1 MFSHAFGV
9 LQKIG
14 KSLMLPVA
22 VLPVAG
28 LLLGL
33 GATDFHGYVPAVVL
47 ALMKNSGDVIFANL
61 PLIFA
66 IGVALGFTEND
77 GVSGIAATIGYLV
90 MTATLGVIAK
100 VEGIEPDM
108 IMGIPSIQ
116 TGVFGGIL
124 AGGLAAWMF
133 NRYYR
138 ITLPSYLGFFAG
150 KRFVPI
156 VTAIGAIVLGGILS
170 FIWPPIGSG
179 IKAFSHWAAVS
190 DPRTAATVYG
200 FVERLLIPFG
210 LHHIWN
216 VPFFFEMG
224 SYRDPTTGNTV
235 HGDITRFFAGDPTAG
250 ILAGA
255 FLFKMFGLPAAAI
268 AIWHCANPEKKVAVG
283 GMMISAALTSFLTGI
298 TEPIEFAFLFVAPV
312 LYFIHAC
319 LAASAQFVANTLGMR
334 MGFTFSQGGID
345 FLMFNLV
352 GNKGTHAWYVF
363 ILGPIYAVIYYGV
376 FRFFIT
382 RFNLKTPGRED
393 DTVETAPLAASG
405 TGGRPRELVHAFG
418 GRSNIT
424 SLDACITRLRISV
437 KDPARVDEAKLKAL
451 GAAGVMRVGNGVQAI
466 FGPLSEN
473 LKTDMQEY
481 LKTAGSDADLAP
493 AGMPVTPGEPV
504 ASAGATA
511 AAVLAG
517 SAQSSAQQIA
527 RAEKIRAA
535 LGGAS
540 NIIKLDA
547 LAATRLRVELSD
559 VSRIDAAA
567 LKAAGVPATQALKN
581 GAIDLLVGLGA
592 ENLAGAIQWE
602 PAAHPAPA

>member
-1 MFSHAFGV
+1 MFSRAFGM
-9 LQKIG
+9 LQKVG

-33 GATDFHGYVPAVVL
+33 GATDFHGYVPVVVL
-47 ALMKNSGDVIFANL
+47 DLMKNAGDVIFANL

-66 IGVALGFTEND
+66 VGVALGFTEND
-77 GVSGIAATIGYLV
+77 GVSGVAATIGYLV

-100 VEGIEPDM
+100 VEGIETAT

-138 ITLPSYLGFFAG
+138 ITLPPYLGFFAG

-156 VTAIGAIVLGGILS
+156 VTAIGAIVLGAILS
-170 FIWPPIGSG
+170 FVWPPIGSG
-179 IKAFSHWAAVS
+179 IKIFSHWAAVS

-200 FVERLLIPFG
+200 FVERLLLPFG

-224 SYRDPTTGNTV
+224 SYVDPTTGNTV
-235 HGDITRFFAGDPTAG
+235 HGDITRFFAGDRTAG

-268 AIWHCANPEKKVAVG
+268 AIWHCAKPEKKVAIG

-298 TEPIEFAFLFVAPV
+298 TEPIEFAFLFVAPI

-345 FLMFNLV
+345 FLMFNLI
-352 GNKGTHAWYVF
+352 GNKATHAWYVF
-363 ILGPIYAVIYYGV
+363 ILGPIYAAIYYGV
-376 FRFFIT
+376 FRFVIT
-382 RFNLKTPGRED
+382 RFDLKTPGRED
-393 DTVETAPLAASG
+393 DTVETAAVATSG
-405 TGGRPRELVHAFG
+405 AGGRPRELVLAFG

-437 KDPARVDEAKLKAL
+437 KDPASVDEHKLKAL
-451 GAAGVMRVGNGVQAI
+451 GAAGVVRVGNGVQAI

-473 LKTDMQEY
+473 MKTDMQEY
-481 LKTAGSDADLAP
+481 LKTAGSDADLPPTGAPGASGAPGTDGAAAATATAP
-493 AGMPVTPGEPV
+493 AAVV
-504 ASAGATA
+504 A
-511 AAVLAG
+511 
-517 SAQSSAQQIA
+517 SAQSSPQEMA
-527 RAEKIRAA
+527 RAESIRAA
-535 LGGAS
+535 LGGAA
-540 NIIKLDA
+540 NIRKLDA
-547 LAATRLRVELSD
+547 LAATRLRVELAD
-559 VSRIDAAA
+559 ASRIDPAA
-567 LKAAGVPATQALKN
+567 LKAAGVAATQALKN
-581 GAIDLLVGLGA
+581 GALDLIVGLDA
-592 ENLAGAIQWE
+592 VNLAGAMR
-602 PAAHPAPA
+602 

>member
-1 MFSHAFGV
+1 MFKHAFGV
-9 LQKIG
+9 LQKVG

-33 GATDFHGYVPAVVL
+33 GATDFHGYVPAIVL
-47 ALMKNSGDVIFANL
+47 ALMKNAGDVIFANL

-138 ITLPSYLGFFAG
+138 IALPAYLGFFAG

-156 VTAIGAIVLGGILS
+156 VTAIGSIVLGAILS
-170 FIWPPIGSG
+170 VVWPPIGSA
-179 IKAFSHWAAVS
+179 IKAFSQWAAVS

-216 VPFFFEMG
+216 VPFFFEAG
-224 SYRDPTTGNTV
+224 SFLDPTTGKVV
-235 HGDITRFFAGDPTAG
+235 HGDITRFFAGDRTAG

-268 AIWHCANPEKKVAVG
+268 AIWHCAKPENKVAVG
-283 GMMISAALTSFLTGI
+283 GMMVSAALTSFLTGI

-312 LYFIHAC
+312 LYLIHAC

-345 FLMFNLV
+345 FLMFNLI
-352 GNKGTHAWYVF
+352 GNKSTHAWYVF

-376 FRFFIT
+376 FRFVIT
-382 RFNLKTPGRED
+382 RFDLKTPGRED
-393 DTVETAPLAASG
+393 DTVETAKVSTAG
-405 TGGRPRELVHAFG
+405 VGGRSRELVLAFG
-418 GRSNIT
+418 GRSNID

-437 KDPARVDEAKLKAL
+437 KNPALVNEGKLKAL
-451 GAAGVMRVGNGVQAI
+451 GAAGVVRVGNGVQAI

-473 LKTDMQEY
+473 MKTDMHEY
-481 LKTAGSDADLAP
+481 LKTAGSEADLA
-493 AGMPVTPGEPV
+493 ADGTAV
-504 ASAGATA
+504 AEAAASTATA
-511 AAVLAG
+511 IG
-517 SAQSSAQQIA
+517 SAQASAHSTTQQAA
-527 RAEKIRAA
+527 RVEKIRAA
-535 LGGAS
+535 LGGVA
-540 NIIKLDA
+540 NIQKLDA
-547 LAATRLRVELSD
+547 LAATRLRVGL
-559 VSRIDAAA
+559 RDASQLDTAA
-567 LKAAGVPATQALKN
+567 LKAAGVPATQTLTN
-581 GAIDLLVGLGA
+581 GEFDLIVGLDA
-592 ENLAGAIQWE
+592 PNLAGAMR
-602 PAAHPAPA
+602 

>member
-1 MFSHAFGV
+1 MFKHAFGV
-9 LQKIG
+9 LQKVG

-33 GATDFHGYVPAVVL
+33 GATDFHGYVPAIVL
-47 ALMKNSGDVIFANL
+47 ALMKNAGDVIFANL

-133 NRYYR
+133 NRYYK
-138 ITLPSYLGFFAG
+138 IALPAYLGFFAG

-156 VTAIGAIVLGGILS
+156 VTAIGSIVLGAILS
-170 FIWPPIGSG
+170 VVWPPIGSV
-179 IKAFSHWAAVS
+179 IKAFSQWAAVS

-216 VPFFFEMG
+216 VPFFFEAG
-224 SYRDPTTGNTV
+224 SFLDPTTGKVV
-235 HGDITRFFAGDPTAG
+235 HGDITRFFAGDRTAG

-268 AIWHCANPEKKVAVG
+268 AIWHCAKPENKVAVG
-283 GMMISAALTSFLTGI
+283 GMMVSAALTSFLTGI

-312 LYFIHAC
+312 LYLIHAC

-345 FLMFNLV
+345 FVMFNLI
-352 GNKGTHAWYVF
+352 GNKSTHAWYVF

-376 FRFFIT
+376 FRFVIT

-393 DTVETAPLAASG
+393 DTVETAKVSTAG
-405 TGGRPRELVHAFG
+405 VGGRSRELVLAFG
-418 GRSNIT
+418 GRSNID

-437 KDPARVDEAKLKAL
+437 KDPALVNEGKLKAL
-451 GAAGVMRVGNGVQAI
+451 GAAGVVRVGNGVQAI

-473 LKTDMQEY
+473 MKTDMHEY
-481 LKTAGSDADLAP
+481 LKTAGSEADLA
-493 AGMPVTPGEPV
+493 AADGTAV
-504 ASAGATA
+504 AEATA
-511 AAVLAG
+511 PTATAIG
-517 SAQSSAQQIA
+517 SAQASAHSTTQQAA
-527 RAEKIRAA
+527 RVEKIRAA
-535 LGGAS
+535 LGGVA
-540 NIIKLDA
+540 NIQKLDA
-547 LAATRLRVELSD
+547 LAATRLRVGLRD
-559 VSRIDAAA
+559 ASRLDTAA
-567 LKAAGVPATQALKN
+567 LKAAGVPATQTLTN
-581 GAIDLLVGLGA
+581 GEFDLIVGLDA
-592 ENLAGAIQWE
+592 PNLAGAMR
-602 PAAHPAPA
+602 

>member
-1 MFSHAFGV
+1 MFKHAFGV
-9 LQKIG
+9 LQKVG

-33 GATDFHGYVPAVVL
+33 GATDFHGYVPAIVL
-47 ALMKNSGDVIFANL
+47 ALMKNAGDVIFANL

-138 ITLPSYLGFFAG
+138 IALPAYLGFFAG

-156 VTAIGAIVLGGILS
+156 VTAIGSIVLGAILS
-170 FIWPPIGSG
+170 VVWPPIGSA
-179 IKAFSHWAAVS
+179 IKAFSQWAAVS

-216 VPFFFEMG
+216 VPFFFEAG
-224 SYRDPTTGNTV
+224 SFLDPTTGKVV
-235 HGDITRFFAGDPTAG
+235 HGDITRFFAGDRTAG

-268 AIWHCANPEKKVAVG
+268 AIWHCAKPENKVAVG
-283 GMMISAALTSFLTGI
+283 GMMVSAALTSFLTGI

-312 LYFIHAC
+312 LYLIHAC

-345 FLMFNLV
+345 FLMFNLI
-352 GNKGTHAWYVF
+352 GNKSTHAWYVF

-376 FRFFIT
+376 FRFVIT
-382 RFNLKTPGRED
+382 RFDLKTPGRED
-393 DTVETAPLAASG
+393 DTVETAKVSTAG
-405 TGGRPRELVHAFG
+405 VGGRSRELVLAFG
-418 GRSNIT
+418 GRSNID

-437 KDPARVDEAKLKAL
+437 KNPALVNEGKLKAL
-451 GAAGVMRVGNGVQAI
+451 GAAGVVRVGNGVQAI

-473 LKTDMQEY
+473 MKTDMHEY
-481 LKTAGSDADLAP
+481 LKTAGSEADLA
-493 AGMPVTPGEPV
+493 ADGTAV
-504 ASAGATA
+504 AEAAAPTATA
-511 AAVLAG
+511 IG
-517 SAQSSAQQIA
+517 SAQASAHSTTQQA
-527 RAEKIRAA
+527 ERVEKIRAA
-535 LGGAS
+535 LGGVA
-540 NIIKLDA
+540 NIRKLDA
-547 LAATRLRVELSD
+547 LAATRLRVGL
-559 VSRIDAAA
+559 RDASQLDTAA
-567 LKAAGVPATQALKN
+567 LKAAGVPATQTLTN
-581 GAIDLLVGLGA
+581 GEFDLIVGLDA
-592 ENLAGAIQWE
+592 PNLAGAMR
-602 PAAHPAPA
+602 

>member
-1 MFSHAFGV
+1 MFKHAFGV
-9 LQKIG
+9 LQKVG

-33 GATDFHGYVPAVVL
+33 GATDFHGYVPAIVL
-47 ALMKNSGDVIFANL
+47 ALMKNAGDVIFANL

-138 ITLPSYLGFFAG
+138 IALPAYLGFFAG

-156 VTAIGAIVLGGILS
+156 VTAIGSIVLGAILS
-170 FIWPPIGSG
+170 VVWPPIGSA
-179 IKAFSHWAAVS
+179 IKAFSQWAAVS

-216 VPFFFEMG
+216 VPFFFEAG
-224 SYRDPTTGNTV
+224 SFLDPTTGKVV
-235 HGDITRFFAGDPTAG
+235 HGDITRFFAGDRTAG

-268 AIWHCANPEKKVAVG
+268 AIWHCAKPENKVAVG
-283 GMMISAALTSFLTGI
+283 GMMVSAALTSFLTGI

-312 LYFIHAC
+312 LYLIHAC

-345 FLMFNLV
+345 FLMFNLI
-352 GNKGTHAWYVF
+352 GNKSTHAWYVF

-376 FRFFIT
+376 FRFVIT

-393 DTVETAPLAASG
+393 DTVETAKVSTAG
-405 TGGRPRELVHAFG
+405 VGGRSRELVLAFG
-418 GRSNIT
+418 GRSNID

-437 KDPARVDEAKLKAL
+437 KNPALVNEGKLKAL
-451 GAAGVMRVGNGVQAI
+451 GAAGVVRVGNGVQAI

-473 LKTDMQEY
+473 MKTDMHEY
-481 LKTAGSDADLAP
+481 LKTAGSEADLA
-493 AGMPVTPGEPV
+493 ADGTAV
-504 ASAGATA
+504 AEAAAPTATA
-511 AAVLAG
+511 IG
-517 SAQSSAQQIA
+517 SAQASAHSTTQQAA
-527 RAEKIRAA
+527 RVEKIRAA
-535 LGGAS
+535 LGGVA
-540 NIIKLDA
+540 NIQKLDA
-547 LAATRLRVELSD
+547 LAATRLRVGL
-559 VSRIDAAA
+559 RDASQLDTAA
-567 LKAAGVPATQALKN
+567 LKAAGVPATQTLTN
-581 GAIDLLVGLGA
+581 GEFDLIVGLDA
-592 ENLAGAIQWE
+592 PNLAGAMR
-602 PAAHPAPA
+602 

>member
-1 MFSHAFGV
+1 MFKNAFGV
-9 LQKIG
+9 VQKVG

-33 GATDFHGYVPAVVL
+33 GATDFHGYVPAIVL
-47 ALMKNSGDVIFANL
+47 ALMKNAGDVIFGNL

-77 GVSGIAATIGYLV
+77 GVSGVAATIGYLV

-100 VEGIEPDM
+100 AEGVEPDT

-138 ITLPSYLGFFAG
+138 ITLPAYLGFFAG

-156 VTAIGAIVLGGILS
+156 VTAIGAIALGGILS
-170 FIWPPIGSG
+170 IVWPPIGG
-179 IKAFSHWAAVS
+179 AIKAFSQWAAVS

-216 VPFFFEMG
+216 VPFFFEAG
-224 SYRDPTTGNTV
+224 SFLDPTTGKVV
-235 HGDITRFFAGDPTAG
+235 HGDINRFFAGDPTAG
-250 ILAGA
+250 IMSGA

-268 AIWHCANPEKKVAVG
+268 AIWHCAKPENKVVVG
-283 GMMISAALTSFLTGI
+283 GIMVSAALTSFLTGI

-319 LAASAQFVANTLGMR
+319 LAASAQFVANTLGMH

-345 FLMFNLV
+345 FLMFNLI
-352 GNKGTHAWYVF
+352 GNKATHAWYVF
-363 ILGPIYAVIYYGV
+363 ILGPIYAVIYYSV
-376 FRFFIT
+376 FRFVIS
-382 RFNLKTPGRED
+382 RFDLKTPGRED
-393 DTVETAPLAASG
+393 DTVETAAVATSG
-405 TGGRPRELVHAFG
+405 VGGRSRDLVLAFG
-418 GRSNIT
+418 GRSNIK
-424 SLDACITRLRISV
+424 SLDACITRLRITV
-437 KDPARVDEAKLKAL
+437 DNPALVDDRRLKAL
-451 GAAGVMRVGNGVQAI
+451 GAAGVVRVGNGVQAI

-473 LKTDMQEY
+473 MKTDMQEY

-493 AGMPVTPGEPV
+493 VGMPAVEAASPV
-504 ASAGATA
+504 AASVACAPNPT
-511 AAVLAG
+511 
-517 SAQSSAQQIA
+517 QQAA

-535 LGGAS
+535 LGGAA
-540 NIIKLDA
+540 NIQKLEA
-547 LAATRLRVELSD
+547 LAATRLRVVLND
-559 VSRIDAAA
+559 PSRLDTAA
-567 LKAAGVPATQALKN
+567 LRAADVPATQSFSTGEL
-581 GAIDLLVGLGA
+581 DLIVGLEA
-592 ENLAGAIQWE
+592 ESVAGAMR
-602 PAAHPAPA
+602 